1 MELHIYASSTQWTW
15 VWANSRRQWRTGK
28 SSVVQSMGPQRTGYH
43 LATEQQ
49 QQCSYIV
56 AELDDLRKPLQPETA
71 SCPEHQAFA
80 GRVDVPSQLLQNH
93 DQPGERLEVGYTSR
107 QVGLASKRMWKM
119 ARWILS
125 LLHSYPPSL
134 SSTSTCQGSRAH
146 SPLQRSLSPRT
157 PLPCLLILL
166 TVSHTVFPTETYHHS
181 LLSLLRAT
189 GGRKFKWTLRH
200 LSWS

>member
-1 MELHIYASSTQWTW
+1 M
-15 VWANSRRQWRTGK
+15 
-28 SSVVQSMGPQRTGYH
+28 VQSMGPQRTGYH

-49 QQCSYIV
+49 QCSYVV

-119 ARWILS
+119 A
-125 LLHSYPPSL
+125 
-134 SSTSTCQGSRAH
+134 Q
-146 SPLQRSLSPRT
+146 
-157 PLPCLLILL
+157 
-166 TVSHTVFPTETYHHS
+166 
-181 LLSLLRAT
+181 
-189 GGRKFKWTLRH
+189 
-200 LSWS
+200 